1 MRLHCVCVPALG
13 SQKQT
18 DLATAKAIKG
28 TCQDMCPEKERYMRE
43 DRRRLSYY
51 EIIPGTDQQVRTLM
65 HDCCRLC
72 HATGTLAVSPRD
84 LHSSVSCSTDWP
96 R

>member
-65 HDCCRLC
+65 QY
-72 HATGTLAVSPRD
+72 A
-84 LHSSVSCSTDWP
+84 
-96 R
+96 